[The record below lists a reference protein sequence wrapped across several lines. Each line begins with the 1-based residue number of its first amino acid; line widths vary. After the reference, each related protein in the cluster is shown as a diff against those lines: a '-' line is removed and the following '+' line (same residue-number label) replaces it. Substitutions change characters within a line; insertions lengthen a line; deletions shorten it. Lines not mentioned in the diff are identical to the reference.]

1 LKSSQ
6 TLAPTASE
14 SREARCPI
22 RAHCSLLIQENVL
35 SGIVRGVEKGV
46 RLKALGVICC
56 IVATLAAVPAAGGAP
71 GRDDTAT
78 LQAQVDAGGSVFIPK
93 LPNGECYATRG
104 LWVSHDRTTITS
116 DGACLIAL
124 GPGEA
129 RMKAADGTPIRATSV
144 FHIDHSD
151 VRKPLPVRIHISG
164 VRIVVPASAHVS
176 GVRVFAHE
184 VDLNH
189 LTITGSPI
197 RDIVVGAGTRGSGG
211 MMAWVDITDCTLS
224 GGQRDVITAFGPIG
238 LRVERNTLSGAR
250 GLKKADT
257 AAGLHIRAADRG
269 QPTLDV
275 RVADN
280 KIVDNAGPGILFDL
294 APANGAPV
302 FASGIDVSGN
312 EVLRNGRKAPTS
324 RQAGIVL
331 AGGQRDGK
339 GSLVLAGN
347 VVRSNH
353 GPAVLGRG
361 LRMLVSASQNDLRG
375 NAGGATRGL
384 RAIGGTT
391 GPAQSEP
398 SRPPVAT
405 ASPRDDTAWL
415 QARLDRAGGTI
426 FLPKLAN
433 GECYA
438 TRGLW
443 VSRDDTTI
451 TSDGACIMSLGLGA
465 VRLRSNDGDPIASSA
480 VFFVNRSSKSTPA
493 PVGVTISNLRIIVP
507 DGQGMYGIAIFGH
520 GTTLSHLDI
529 GGAPKDDVLI
539 SGRANGNSYVGRVA
553 ILDSV
558 LSGAQRNAISAVSVV
573 DLRIEGNT
581 IQGVRDAPPGQPAA
595 GIDLEPDDRGQP
607 AYAVRIVHNTI
618 QDNAGP
624 GIMLELESND
634 GHAVLATG
642 IEITD
647 NTIVRNALKPS
658 PPKRAGI
665 VLAGGQDGA
674 LGTLSLKRNVIRGNG
689 GPGILASRLRLLVDA
704 AGNDLSGNGGG
715 PSSGLR

>member
-1 LKSSQ
+1 M
-6 TLAPTASE
+6 
-14 SREARCPI
+14 
-22 RAHCSLLIQENVL
+22 
-35 SGIVRGVEKGV
+35 
-46 RLKALGVICC
+46 
-56 IVATLAAVPAAGGAP
+56 LAAVPAAGGTPA
-71 GRDDTAT
+71 RDDTVW
-78 LQAQVDAGGSVFIPK
+78 LQGQLDAGGSVFVPK

-104 LWVSHDRTTITS
+104 LWVSRDRTTITS
-116 DGACLIAL
+116 DGACLVAL

-129 RMKAADGTPIRATSV
+129 RMRGAGGMPIRATSV

-151 VRKPLPVRIHISG
+151 PRAPLPIRISISG
-164 VRIVVPASAHVS
+164 LRIVVPAAARVS
-176 GVRVFAHE
+176 GVRIFGHE
-184 VDLNH
+184 VTLSH

-197 RDIVVGAGTRGSGG
+197 RNVVVGAGTKGSGG
-211 MMAWVDITDCTLS
+211 MTAWVEVSDSTLS

-238 LRVERNTLSGAR
+238 MRLERNTLSGAR

-280 KIVDNAGPGILFDL
+280 KIVDNAGPGILLDL

-302 FASGIDVSGN
+302 FASGIDVNGN
-312 EVLRNGRKAPTS
+312 EVLRNGRKAPAG
-324 RQAGIVL
+324 RRAGIVL

-339 GSLVLAGN
+339 GTLVLVGN
-347 VVRSNH
+347 AVRGNR
-353 GPAVLGRG
+353 GPGVMGRQ
-361 LRMLVSASQNDLRG
+361 LRMFVSARQNDLRG
-375 NAGGATRGL
+375 NEGGATKGL
-384 RAIGGTT
+384 RAIGGVS
-391 GPAQSEP
+391 GPGQSEP
-398 SRPPVAT
+398 TRPPAASAT
-405 ASPRDDTAWL
+405 PRDDTAWL

-433 GECYA
+433 GTCYA

-443 VSRDDTTI
+443 VSHDNTTI
-451 TSDGACIMSLGLGA
+451 TSDGACIVSLGLGA

-493 PVGVTISNLRIIVP
+493 PVGVAISNLRIIVP
-507 DGQGMYGIAIFGH
+507 DGQGMYGVAIFGH

-529 GGAPKDDVLI
+529 GGSPKDNVLI
-539 SGRANGNSYVGRVA
+539 SGRANGNFYVGRVA
-553 ILDSV
+553 ILDSI

-595 GIDLEPDDRGQP
+595 GIDLEPDDRVQP
-607 AYAVRIVHNTI
+607 AYSVRIVGNTI

-624 GIMLELESND
+624 GILLELESND

-689 GPGILASRLRLLVDA
+689 GPGILTSRLRLLVDA
-704 AGNDLSGNGGG
+704 ADNDLSGNVGG
-715 PSSGLR
+715 PSAGLR

>member
-1 LKSSQ
+1 VKLVG
-6 TLAPTASE
+6 L
-14 SREARCPI
+14 
-22 RAHCSLLIQENVL
+22 
-35 SGIVRGVEKGV
+35 
-46 RLKALGVICC
+46 ICC
-56 IVATLAAVPAAGGAP
+56 IGAAFVAVPAAGGGPA
-71 GRDDTAT
+71 RDDTAA
-78 LQAQVDAGGSVFIPK
+78 LQAQLDAGGNVFIPK

-129 RMKAADGTPIRATSV
+129 RMKEADGTPIRATSV

-151 VRKPLPVRIHISG
+151 VRRPLPVRIHISG
-164 VRIVVPASAHVS
+164 LRIVVPASARVS
-176 GVRVFAHE
+176 GIRVFAHE

-189 LTITGSPI
+189 LTISGSPI
-197 RDIVVGAGTRGSGG
+197 RDIVVGAGAKGAGG
-211 MMAWVDITDCTLS
+211 MMAWVDITDCELS

-269 QPTLDV
+269 QPTLNV

-302 FASGIDVSGN
+302 FASGIDVNGN
-312 EVLRNGRKAPTS
+312 EVLRNGRKAPLS
-324 RQAGIVL
+324 RRAGIVL

-339 GSLVLAGN
+339 GSLALAGN
-347 VVRSNH
+347 TVRGNR
-353 GPAVLGRG
+353 GPGVLGRS
-361 LRMLVSASQNDLRG
+361 LRLVVSARENDLSG
-375 NAGGATRGL
+375 NAGGTTKGL
-384 RAIGGTT
+384 RGIGGTT

-398 SRPPVAT
+398 SRPPAST

-415 QARLDRAGGTI
+415 QARLDRGGGTI

-443 VSRDDTTI
+443 VSHDDTTI
-451 TSDGACIMSLGLGA
+451 TSDGACVTSLGLGA

-480 VFFVNRSSKSTPA
+480 VFFVNRSNKKTPA

-507 DGQGMYGIAIFGH
+507 DGQGMYGVATFGH
-520 GTTLSHLDI
+520 YTTLSHLDI

-539 SGRANGNSYVGRVA
+539 SSRANGNSYVGGVA
-553 ILDSV
+553 VLDST
-558 LSGAQRNAISAVSVV
+558 LSGAQRNAISATGVIN
-573 DLRIEGNT
+573 LRIEGNT
-581 IQGVRDAPPGQPAA
+581 IQGVRDIPPGQPAA

-607 AYAVRIVHNTI
+607 AYGVRIVHNTI

-647 NTIVRNALKPS
+647 NMIVRNALKPF

-665 VLAGGQDGA
+665 VLAGGQDGT
-674 LGTLSLKRNVIRGNG
+674 LGTLSLLRNAIRGNG
-689 GPGILASRLRLLVDA
+689 GPGILASRLRLLLDA
-704 AGNDLSGNGGG
+704 RDNDLTGNSGG
-715 PSSGLR
+715 PTAGFG